1 MVISSIIM
9 DTVGSGRLSWLES
22 VGSIIPGLSYGLSD
36 FQGEFSE
43 DLSVSS
49 VSSVEPSGRW
59 YWIMGN

>member
-1 MVISSIIM
+1 MISSIIM

-22 VGSIIPGLSYGLSD
+22 VGSIIPGLSYRLSD
-36 FQGEFSE
+36 LQGEFSE